1 MLQVFFGTIRYIHIY
16 RFFFQNCGI
25 GSKLLSYAESLG
37 SIQELII
44 PSARTDLISYY
55 DKKGYKEMSRF
66 NFADTED
73 TTTAEFIKHTGVEM
87 ITMQKII
94 MKF

>member
-1 MLQVFFGTIRYIHIY
+1 MEYI
-16 RFFFQNCGI
+16 FFQNCGI

-37 SIQELII
+37 SIQQLII
-44 PSARTDLISYY
+44 PSARTDLIRYY
-55 DKKGYKEMSRF
+55 DKKGYKEISRF

-87 ITMQKII
+87 ITMQKKHNGI
-94 MKF
+94 F